1 MSFFDQ
7 HLSKD
12 DQVKDGNFDAQSM
25 APIPDKTQCQA
36 YIDEALWDNGN
47 PEYDTEA
54 HIKIRWVIQS
64 PAEYKGRKIFQKI
77 RIEHADE
84 TKKRKAWQMLQAID
98 QNCGGGIAK
107 CGGDLTDMVLQQ
119 SLMQKPM
126 MLLVMKWEMNDRTG
140 NWVSKVSKRVKGG
153 ASADEVAPVAEPKTA
168 PFSDDDIPF

>member
-7 HLSKD
+7 HLNKD
-12 DQVKDGNFDAQSM
+12 EQVKDGTFDAQSM
-25 APIPDKTQCQA
+25 EPIPDKTQCQA
-36 YIDEALWDNGN
+36 YIDEAHWDQGN
-47 PEYDTEA
+47 PEYDQEP
-54 HIKIRWVIQS
+54 HIKIRWAIQS
-64 PAEYKGRKIFQKI
+64 PSEYKNRKIFQKI

-107 CGGDLTDMVLQQ
+107 TTGELTDMVLQQ

-126 MLLVMKWEMNDRTG
+126 MIQVMKWEMNGRTG
-140 NWVSKVSKRVKGG
+140 NWIAKVSKRGAGG
-153 ASADEVAPVAEPKTA
+153 PSSVPVSEPKTA